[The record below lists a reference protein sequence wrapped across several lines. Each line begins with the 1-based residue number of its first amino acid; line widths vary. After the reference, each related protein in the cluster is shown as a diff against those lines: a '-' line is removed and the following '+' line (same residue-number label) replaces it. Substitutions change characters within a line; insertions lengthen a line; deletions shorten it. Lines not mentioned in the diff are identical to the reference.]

1 MLYSDKV
8 TQSNKKENITRK
20 CSKTRHV
27 GTIQLMKDI
36 TKSDKSL
43 VLFFQQ
49 RDLSKTIISNEK
61 LAQKIN
67 LTKLNS

>member
-20 CSKTRHV
+20 CSKVRHV

-43 VLFFQQ
+43 VLFFLQ
-49 RDLSKTIISNEK
+49 RDLSKTFISNDK
-61 LAQKIN
+61 LAK
-67 LTKLNS
+67 